1 MAIKVLIV
9 DDHEVVRLG
18 LTTILKNRSNYEL
31 VGEAKDVGQCIEFVR
46 KEPPDVIIMDIRLP
60 DMNGIEACREI
71 LRDYPAIK
79 VLMLTSYADE
89 DAATASILAGAKGF
103 ILKQAGSAALI
114 DAIEK
119 VYSGYSL
126 IDPLVKDYVV
136 SRLAREIIQD
146 EQLSERE
153 IEVLQQVA
161 KGYTNKEIALTLSI
175 SEKTVRNYVSKI
187 LAKLNF
193 SHRTQAAVYAV
204 KRGWLLENR
213 RT

>member
-1 MAIKVLIV
+1 MAIKAIKVLIV

-18 LTTILKNRSNYEL
+18 LTTILKSRSNYQI
-31 VGEAKDVGQCIEFVR
+31 VGEAKDALQCIQLVN

-60 DMNGIEACREI
+60 DMNGIEACREV
-71 LRDYPAIK
+71 LKDFPTIK

-103 ILKQAGSAALI
+103 ILKQAGSSVLI

-119 VYSGYSL
+119 VHAGYSL
-126 IDPLVKDYVV
+126 IDSVLKDEVLK
-136 SRLAREIIQD
+136 RLSKEIIQD

-153 IEVLQQVA
+153 FEVLREIA
-161 KGYTNKEIALTLSI
+161 KGHTNKEIAMTLSI

-204 KRGWLLENR
+204 KKGIIIEN
-213 RT
+213 

>member
-18 LTTILKNRSNYEL
+18 LATILKSCSNYQI
-31 VGEAKDVGQCIEFVR
+31 VGEAKDAFQCFQLVKQEL
-46 KEPPDVIIMDIRLP
+46 PDVIIMDIRLP
-60 DMNGIEACREI
+60 DMNGIEACREV
-71 LRDYPAIK
+71 LKDFPMIK

-103 ILKQAGSAALI
+103 ILKNAGSSALI

-119 VYSGYSL
+119 VNGGYSL
-126 IDPLVKDYVV
+126 IDSALKAQVVEQLSKDVN
-136 SRLAREIIQD
+136 QD
-146 EQLSERE
+146 EELSERE
-153 IEVLQQVA
+153 LEVLGEIA
-161 KGYTNKEIALTLSI
+161 KGHTNKEIALTLSI

-204 KRGWLLENR
+204 KKGIIIKN
-213 RT
+213 

>member
-1 MAIKVLIV
+1 MPIKVLIV

-18 LTTILKNRSNYEL
+18 LTTILKNRPNYIL
-31 VGEAKDVGQCIEFVR
+31 LGEAKDATQCIEMVK
-46 KEPPDVIIMDIRLP
+46 KETPDVIIMDIRLP
-60 DMNGIEACREI
+60 DMNGIETCREI
-71 LRDYPAIK
+71 LKDYPMIK

-103 ILKQAGSAALI
+103 ILKQAGSSALI

-126 IDPLVKDYVV
+126 IDPIVKDYVV
-136 SRLAREIIQD
+136 ERLSREIIQD

-153 IEVLQQVA
+153 IEVLREVA

-193 SHRTQAAVYAV
+193 SHRTQAAIYAV
-204 KRGWLLENR
+204 KKGWVVKD
-213 RT
+213 

>member
-18 LTTILKNRSNYEL
+18 LTTILKSRPNYQI
-31 VGEAKDVGQCIEFVR
+31 VGEAKDALQCLQLVK

-60 DMNGIEACREI
+60 DMNGIEACREV
-71 LRDYPAIK
+71 LRDFPMIK

-89 DAATASILAGAKGF
+89 EAATASILAGAKGF
-103 ILKQAGSAALI
+103 ILKQAGSSALI

-119 VYSGYSL
+119 VYSGCSL

-136 SRLAREIIQD
+136 EQLSKEMIQD

-153 IEVLQQVA
+153 IEVLREIA
-161 KGYTNKEIALTLSI
+161 KGHTNKEIALTLSI

-204 KRGWLLENR
+204 KKEIIIKK
-213 RT
+213 

>member
-18 LTTILKNRSNYEL
+18 LTTILKNRPNYEL
-31 VGEAKDVGQCIEFVR
+31 VGEAKDARQCIQFVR

-71 LRDYPAIK
+71 LRDYPTIK

-136 SRLAREIIQD
+136 NQLAREIVQD

-153 IEVLQQVA
+153 IEVLRQVA

-204 KRGWLLENR
+204 KRGWSLENR